1 MGVSTNAS
9 NDETPRT
16 TYPIPQEIIDQAL
29 ECDDA

>member
-1 MGVSTNAS
+1 MAPNTT
-9 NDETPRT
+9 DETPRT